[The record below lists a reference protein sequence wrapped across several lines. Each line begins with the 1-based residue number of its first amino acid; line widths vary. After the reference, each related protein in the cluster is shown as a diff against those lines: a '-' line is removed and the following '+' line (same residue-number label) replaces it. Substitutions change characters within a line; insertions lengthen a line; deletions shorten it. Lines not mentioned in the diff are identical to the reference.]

1 MVYKLVEGEETY
13 IKSYS
18 SNVDIVVNDL
28 NDVFTEEGKRK
39 IIYENLKQNKCV
51 SLLNIP
57 NDLIDKLFECI
68 IANANNSDILNI
80 LNQYN
85 TPLFS
90 IILNIVNQ
98 CKKNY
103 AKLNSIC
110 ESDNVYFECD
120 KNNLLKV
127 LSLCESMKCSIVI
140 DGTKISLE
148 EYKELLDKYDFNKL
162 YNRNIKVYYQKYN
175 EAINIFE
182 LYSISCQI
190 DFIAK
195 KIKKYNLSSFEQLI
209 LVYDIVKNNVYIKEN
224 DNDSPFTSRTLN
236 NILNN
241 DYIVCAGYV
250 TMANAILKSLGN
262 NVTSILCDNDT
273 HCMGLIYIN
282 DKKYNIDGVY
292 VFDPT
297 FDNKKDNDSEYFIDN
312 YNYFSLPYYI
322 AEKSSHTELFDIF
335 ELTIDELH
343 EIFSG
348 DDYDDQ
354 GLQEVKNSDFEQK
367 LKKQLNF
374 CDDIKTIF
382 SLIGSD
388 RFDLFMDM
396 FKDFDILDA
405 GGRHELETM
414 YEDVISKYKVDD
426 INIDTFINA
435 LYNTRRIEY
444 YLGGDKL
451 PDSCSS
457 KLSYPELDDISI
469 FNIKMAILE
478 RYSRIK
484 YLSNKNRNNII
495 GIMETFDYEN
505 EIGSYISHNIGRILS
520 VTSGVNIK
528 RDALNMKLLKILK
541 REKNQKAVDNN

>member
-28 NDVFTEEGKRK
+28 SDVFTEEGKRK

-103 AKLNSIC
+103 SKLNSIC
-110 ESDNVYFECD
+110 EADNVYFECD
-120 KNNLLKV
+120 KDNLLKI

-162 YNRNIKVYYQKYN
+162 SNRNIKVYYQKYN

-195 KIKKYNLSSFEQLI
+195 KIKKYNLSPFEQLI

-262 NVTSILCDNDT
+262 NVTSILCNNDT
-273 HCMGLIYIN
+273 HCRGLIYIN

-335 ELTIDELH
+335 DLTIDKLYD
-343 EIFSG
+343 IFSG
-348 DDYDDQ
+348 DDHDEQD
-354 GLQEVKNSDFEQK
+354 VKNFDFEQK
-367 LKKQLNF
+367 IKKQLNI

-405 GGRHELETM
+405 DGRHELETI

-426 INIDTFINA
+426 ISIDTFISA

-444 YLGGDKL
+444 YLDGDKL

-484 YLSNKNRNNII
+484 YLSNKNRNYII

-528 RDALNMKLLKILK
+528 RDILNMKLLKVLK
-541 REKNQKAVDNN
+541 REKNQKEIDNN

>member
-1 MVYKLVEGEETY
+1 MVYKLSEGKETY

-18 SNVDIVVNDL
+18 SNVDIVVNDF
-28 NDVFTEEGKRK
+28 DDIFTEEGKRK
-39 IIYENLKQNKCV
+39 IIYEDLKQNKCIY
-51 SLLNIP
+51 LLNIP
-57 NDLIDKLFECI
+57 NNLIDKLFECI
-68 IANANNSDILNI
+68 TVNASNSYILNI
-80 LNQYN
+80 LTQYN
-85 TPLFS
+85 VPLFS
-90 IILNIVNQ
+90 IILNVVNR
-98 CKKNY
+98 CKKDY
-103 AKLNSIC
+103 AKLNNIC
-110 ESDNVYFECD
+110 EADKVYFECD
-120 KNNLLKV
+120 KNNLLKI
-127 LSLCESMKCSIVI
+127 LLLCENINCPIVI
-140 DGTKISLE
+140 DSTKISLE

-162 YNRNIKVYYQKYN
+162 SNKNIKVYYQKYN
-175 EAINIFE
+175 EAISIFE

-195 KIKKYNLSSFEQLI
+195 KIKKYNLSPFEQLI
-209 LVYDIVKNNVYIKEN
+209 LAYDIVKNNVYTKED
-224 DNDSPFTSRTLN
+224 DNDSPYSSRTLN

-262 NVTSILCDNDT
+262 NVTSILCDNAT
-273 HCMGLIYIN
+273 HCRGIIYIN
-282 DKKYNIDGVY
+282 DMKYNIDGVY

-297 FDNKKDNDSEYFIDN
+297 FDRKIDSDSGYFIDN

-322 AEKSSHTELFDIF
+322 AEKSSHTELFNIF
-335 ELTIDELH
+335 DLTIDKLY

-348 DDYDDQ
+348 DEHDEQD
-354 GLQEVKNSDFEQK
+354 VKNFDFEQK
-367 LKKQLNF
+367 IKKQLNI
-374 CDDIKTIF
+374 CDDIKTLF
-382 SLIGSD
+382 SLIDSD
-388 RFDLFMDM
+388 RFDLFMD
-396 FKDFDILDA
+396 KLNDFDILDA
-405 GGRHELETM
+405 DCRHELETI

-426 INIDTFINA
+426 ISIDTFISA

-444 YLGGDKL
+444 YLSEDKL

-495 GIMETFDYEN
+495 GIMEIFDYEN

-528 RDALNMKLLKILK
+528 RDILNMKLLKILK
-541 REKNQKAVDNN
+541 REKNKKVIDNN

>member
-1 MVYKLVEGEETY
+1 MVYKLVEGKEIY

-57 NDLIDKLFECI
+57 NNLIDKLFECI
-68 IANANNSDILNI
+68 IVNANNSDILNI

-110 ESDNVYFECD
+110 EADNVYFECD

-127 LSLCESMKCSIVI
+127 LSLCENINCPIVI

-195 KIKKYNLSSFEQLI
+195 KIKKYNLSPFEQLI

-273 HCMGLIYIN
+273 HCRGIIYIN

-297 FDNKKDNDSEYFIDN
+297 FDRKKGNDNEYFIDN

-335 ELTIDELH
+335 DLTIDELH

-348 DDYDDQ
+348 DDYDEQ

-367 LKKQLNF
+367 LKKQLNI

-426 INIDTFINA
+426 INIDTFISA

-505 EIGSYISHNIGRILS
+505 EIGSYVSHNIGRILS
-520 VTSGVNIK
+520 ATSGVNIK
-528 RDALNMKLLKILK
+528 RDVLNMKLLKVLK
-541 REKNQKAVDNN
+541 REKNQKEIDNN

>member
-1 MVYKLVEGEETY
+1 M
-13 IKSYS
+13 
-18 SNVDIVVNDL
+18 
-28 NDVFTEEGKRK
+28 
-39 IIYENLKQNKCV
+39 
-51 SLLNIP
+51 
-57 NDLIDKLFECI
+57 FECI

-273 HCMGLIYIN
+273 HCRGLIYIN

>member
-1 MVYKLVEGEETY
+1 MIYRLSEGKETY

-195 KIKKYNLSSFEQLI
+195 KIKKYNLSPFEQLI

-273 HCMGLIYIN
+273 HCRGLIYIN

-335 ELTIDELH
+335 DLTIDELH
-343 EIFSG
+343 ENFSG

-354 GLQEVKNSDFEQK
+354 GVQDVKNFDFEQK
-367 LKKQLNF
+367 LKKQLNI
-374 CDDIKTIF
+374 CDDIKTLF

-426 INIDTFINA
+426 INIDTFISA

-495 GIMETFDYEN
+495 GIMEIFDYEN

-528 RDALNMKLLKILK
+528 RDILNMKLLKILK
-541 REKNQKAVDNN
+541 REKNQKEIDNN